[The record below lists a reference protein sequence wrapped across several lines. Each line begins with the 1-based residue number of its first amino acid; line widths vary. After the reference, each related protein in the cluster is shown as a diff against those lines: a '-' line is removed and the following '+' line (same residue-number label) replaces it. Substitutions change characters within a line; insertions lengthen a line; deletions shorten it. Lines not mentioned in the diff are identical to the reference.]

1 MTTRYN
7 SSPCWQCSDRFYDDE
22 HKTTCHSKCRK
33 YLEYHNTRELLLE
46 SKRRE
51 FIDKDYR
58 REKATRLKK
67 QKGIKPVQK
76 Y

>member
-1 MTTRYN
+1 MTTRFK
-7 SSPCWQCSDRFYDDE
+7 SSPCWQCSDRFYDVE
-22 HKTTCHSKCRK
+22 TKTTCHSSCEK
-33 YLEYHNTRELLLE
+33 YLEFYKTRTLFLE
-46 SKRRE
+46 SKRKE

-58 REKATRLKK
+58 REKAAMLKK